1 VKKPQR
7 SRKPAPRRK
16 PIKQDVKQ
24 RRLAEQHAR
33 ERQEAEN
40 RAARL
45 RGEARDRAANARLT
59 QEQLEEY
66 RRLVDQNWPEG
77 SPEAIRLNE
86 LFDLRDQVTAEEIDA
101 QLAALRRERDRGGP
115 APAEPSAGG
124 GGEGTNA

>member
-1 VKKPQR
+1 VKKVR
-7 SRKPAPRRK
+7 SRKPPPRRK

-45 RGEARDRAANARLT
+45 RGEARDRAANARMAP
-59 QEQLEEY
+59 EQLDEY
-66 RRLVDQNWPEG
+66 RRLVGQDWPEG
-77 SPEAIRLNE
+77 SPEATRLAE

-101 QLAALRRERDRGGP
+101 QEVVLIR
-115 APAEPSAGG
+115 
-124 GGEGTNA
+124 